1 MKKTLS
7 INVSGIIFHI
17 EEDGYETLRK
27 YLDSI
32 NRYFSSF
39 DDSSE
44 IIADIENRIA
54 EIFLSKLNEG
64 KQVITAEDVAQ
75 LMTVMGNVN
84 DFKAAEDPDS
94 HRDEF
99 AASDKSQKEKTQS
112 TASTSGGAK
121 KLSRDKSR
129 KILGGVCA
137 GLAHYFSIDPVWP
150 RLIFALL
157 SLGYGGGLLIYII
170 LWIALPAEEIEE
182 EANVK
187 KMYRNPQSKVLGGVA
202 GGIAA
207 FFGSDVVLIR
217 ILFVVMSFFGGFG
230 IILYIIL
237 WISIPEAKTIKEK
250 MEMQGEPVTLSNIE
264 SSVKKTMN
272 EKGEEESALT
282 KIILFP
288 FRAIAA
294 ILNFIAKILGP
305 VLKVMVDVL
314 RIMIGIVILLVG
326 LALVLSTLFAFGL
339 LFGIISSSSL
349 PDWWN
354 LEGLSFPMDAI
365 KSTFPIWTFIAAF
378 FVALIPALFIQLL
391 GSSIIAKRI
400 VFRPFVGWTLFV
412 LFFVSVLVLSLSLPR
427 IIFSFKEEGD
437 YKVEKTFD
445 LGGKTA
451 VLKVNETGLDDYRV
465 TDLTLKGYDGK
476 QIKLTER
483 FISQGRTHKNAVE
496 NAQMVTYNVGQT
508 DSILTFDSN
517 ITFNKDAKFRA
528 QRLEM
533 DLYIPYNTLFV
544 INEEMWRLIDNNYH
558 DYDGYHDSN
567 FDKTWKMTEHG
578 FECVNCSQPT
588 ERKRLELNDQF
599 GYKDFNNLD
608 ISGIFDLVIHQ
619 SDVYSVE
626 MKGPE
631 SEKKKFRVD
640 QSGDQ
645 LDIDY
650 RSRTKTFWLKNI
662 DDEPVKIIIS
672 MPNLTKLKVKG
683 AGKVRIEGFHEES
696 MDIAL
701 FGAMKSEANIHAT
714 NLQLDLSGPMVF
726 ELDGDGDFME
736 ADVNKVAQLKA
747 SGYEV
752 RHAIVNAREMGRAR
766 VNARETVEIETDFT
780 GSVKYQGHP
789 EVIKKD

>member
-39 DDSSE
+39 EDSSE

-64 KQVITAEDVAQ
+64 KQVITAEDVSQ
-75 LMTVMGNVN
+75 LMVIMGNVN
-84 DFKAAEDPDS
+84 DFKAAEEN
-94 HRDEF
+94 EF
-99 AASDKSQKEKTQS
+99 AGEQPKKESQAKSAQS
-112 TASTSGGAK
+112 SAPK
-121 KLSRDKSR
+121 KLVRDQSNKV
-129 KILGGVCA
+129 LGGVCS
-137 GLAHYFSIDPVWP
+137 GLAHYFGIDPVWP

-157 SLGYGGGLLIYII
+157 TLGYGGGLIIYIV
-170 LWIALPAEEIEE
+170 LWIALPVEALEE
-182 EANVK
+182 EAGVK
-187 KMYRNPQSKVLGGVA
+187 KMYRNPESKVLGGVA

-207 FFGSDVVLIR
+207 FFGSDKVLIR
-217 ILFVVMSFFGGFG
+217 ILFVILAFFGGFG

-237 WISIPEAKTIKEK
+237 WISIPEAKTITEK

-264 SSVKKTMN
+264 SSVKKSLN
-272 EKGEEESALT
+272 EKDAEESTLT

-288 FRAIAA
+288 FRALAA

-305 VLKVMVDVL
+305 IFRVIVEVL
-314 RIMIGIVILLVG
+314 RVMIGIVILLTG
-326 LALVLSTLFAFGL
+326 LALVLSVLLAFGM
-339 LFGIISSSSL
+339 LFGVISSSSL
-349 PDWWN
+349 RAAGV
-354 LEGLSFPMDAI
+354 LEGISFPIDAF
-365 KSTFPIWTFIAAF
+365 KATFSIWTIVAAF
-378 FVALIPALFIQLL
+378 LVAFVPALCIQLL

-400 VFRPFVGWTLFV
+400 VFKPFIGWTLFV
-412 LFFVSVLVLSLSLPR
+412 LFFVSVLVLGVSLPQ
-427 IIFSFKEEGD
+427 IILSFKEDGD
-437 YKVEKTFD
+437 YKMEKTFD
-445 LGGKTA
+445 VSGKTM

-476 QIKLTER
+476 QIKLVER
-483 FISQGRTHKNAVE
+483 FIAQGSTRKKAIE
-496 NAQMVTYNVGQT
+496 NAQMVTYNVQQA
-508 DSILTFDSN
+508 DSVITFDSN

-533 DLYIPYNTLFV
+533 DLFIPYNTQFV
-544 INEEMWRLIDNNYH
+544 ISEELWRLIENNYR
-558 DYDGYHDSN
+558 DYDGYRDSN

-578 FECVNCSQPT
+578 FECINCTQPT
-588 ERKRLELNDQF
+588 ESKALELNDQF
-599 GYKDFNNLD
+599 GFKDFNELN
-608 ISGIFDLVIHQ
+608 ITGIFNLVIRQ
-619 SDVYSVE
+619 GDVYSVA
-626 MKGPE
+626 MQGPE
-631 SEKKKFRVD
+631 SEKKRFKVD
-640 QSGDQ
+640 QSGEQ
-645 LDIDY
+645 LEIDY
-650 RSRTKTFWLKNI
+650 RSNNKTYWLKNL

-683 AGKVRIEGFHEES
+683 AGKVRIDGFNEES
-696 MDIAL
+696 MDISL
-701 FGAMKSEANIHAT
+701 LGAMTCDANINAH

-726 ELDGDGDFME
+726 ELDGDGDFLE

-752 RHAIVNAREMGRAR
+752 RHAVVNAREMGRAR
-766 VNARETVEIETDFT
+766 VNASERVEIDTDFT
-780 GSVKYQGHP
+780 GSVKYQGNP

>member
-32 NRYFSSF
+32 NRYFSSY

-64 KQVITAEDVAQ
+64 KQVITAEDVSQ
-75 LMTVMGNVN
+75 LMVIMGNVN
-84 DFKAAEDPDS
+84 DFKAAEEN
-94 HRDEF
+94 EF
-99 AASDKSQKEKTQS
+99 AGEQPKKESRPKSAQP
-112 TASTSGGAK
+112 SGPK
-121 KLSRDKSR
+121 KLVRDQSN
-129 KILGGVCA
+129 KILGGVCS
-137 GLAHYFSIDPVWP
+137 GLAHYFGIDPVWP

-157 SLGYGGGLLIYII
+157 TIGYGGGLIIYII
-170 LWIALPAEEIEE
+170 LWIALPVEALEE
-182 EANVK
+182 EAGVK
-187 KMYRNPQSKVLGGVA
+187 KMYRNPESKVLGGVA

-217 ILFVVMSFFGGFG
+217 ILFVILACFGGFG
-230 IILYIIL
+230 LILYIIL
-237 WISIPEAKTIKEK
+237 WVSIPEAKTITEK

-264 SSVKKTMN
+264 SSVKKSLN
-272 EKGEEESALT
+272 EKDAEESTLA

-288 FRAIAA
+288 FRILAA
-294 ILNFIAKILGP
+294 VLNFIAKILGP
-305 VLKVMVDVL
+305 VFGVLVDVL
-314 RIMIGIVILLVG
+314 RIMIGVVILLIGV
-326 LALVLSTLFAFGL
+326 ALVLSILLTFGI

-349 PDWWN
+349 PADWHMTD
-354 LEGLSFPMDAI
+354 GISFPIEAF
-365 KSTFPIWTFIAAF
+365 KATFSTWTIVAAF
-378 FVALIPALFIQLL
+378 LVALIPSLFIQML
-391 GSSIIAKRI
+391 GSSIIAKKI

-412 LFFVSVLVLSLSLPR
+412 LFFVSVITLGISLPR
-427 IIFSFKEEGD
+427 IILSFKEDGD

-445 LGGKTA
+445 ITGKKLI
-451 VLKVNETGLDDYRV
+451 LKVNETGLDDYRV

-476 QIKLTER
+476 QIKLVER
-483 FISQGRTHKNAVE
+483 FIAQGSTHKKAIE
-496 NAQMVTYNVGQT
+496 NAQTVTYNVQQA
-508 DSILTFDSN
+508 DSVITFDSN

-533 DLYIPYNTLFV
+533 DLYIPYNTQFV
-544 INEEMWRLIDNNYH
+544 ISEELWRLIDNNYH
-558 DYDGYHDSN
+558 DYDGYRDSN

-578 FECVNCSQPT
+578 FECIDCKQPT
-588 ERKRLELNDQF
+588 ESKALELNDQF
-599 GYKDFNNLD
+599 GFKDFNELN
-608 ISGIFDLVIHQ
+608 ISGIFNLIIRQ
-619 SDVYSVE
+619 GDVYSVE
-626 MKGPE
+626 MQGPE
-631 SEKKKFRVD
+631 SEKKRFKVD
-640 QSGDQ
+640 QSGER
-645 LDIDY
+645 LEINY
-650 RSRTKTFWLKNI
+650 KSRSKTYWLKHM
-662 DDEPVKIIIS
+662 DDDPVKITIS

-683 AGKVRIEGFHEES
+683 AGKVRIDGFNEES
-696 MDIAL
+696 MDITL
-701 FGAMKSEANIHAT
+701 LGAMTCDANFKAR

-726 ELDGDGDFME
+726 ELDGDGDLLE
-736 ADVNKVAQLKA
+736 ADVNKIAQLKA

-789 EVIKKD
+789 EVIKKN